1 MGHLVGK
8 KLFRKLG
15 KKIDGMEMRAPWNDK
30 LYAILKELYTEEEA
44 DVVIRMPYGL
54 STFDELKKATGYED
68 GSLRR
73 ILDALTKKG
82 LVGDL
87 WINDAYHYVPSPM
100 VIGIFE
106 YTMMRVGPNLNSKE
120 WARLLHEYMLVD
132 GEFFSANILK
142 GDLVSVMR
150 ALPHEEAVK
159 PEEHVEILDY
169 EKASAIIDSADRFCI
184 GLCSCRHEM
193 MHLGEKKCDV
203 PIEGCSQF
211 GYAADFMIRNN
222 LAREVTKSE
231 MKENFARSR
240 EMGLVLAAD
249 NVQKNI
255 KFVCHCC
262 KCCCTVMQAITQ
274 LGYPHV
280 IVTSNFIAGINGDA
294 CVGCGKCAGAC
305 PINAISM
312 IDEHSPEVKRKKTPR
327 INTEICLGCG
337 VCALKCPKG
346 SCRLEKRGA
355 RVLHPETNFERIILQ
370 SLEKGTLQNQIFSA
384 PKRIDQKFMR
394 AFVGAFLR
402 LPPVKQALMSEK
414 LRSGFLS
421 AMKDGVR
428 KQGKGWILEM

>member
-8 KLFRKLG
+8 ELFRKLG
-15 KKIDGMEMRAPWNDK
+15 KKIDGMEMRAPGNDK
-30 LYAILKELYTEEEA
+30 LFTILKELYTEEEA

-54 STFDELKKATGYED
+54 STLEELERATGYENWN
-68 GSLRR
+68 LRR
-73 ILDALTKKG
+73 ILDALTGKG
-82 LVGDL
+82 LVADL
-87 WINDAYHYVPSPM
+87 WINDAYRYAPSPM

-106 YTMMRVGPNLNSKE
+106 YTMMRMGPNLNSKE
-120 WARLLHEYMLVD
+120 WARLFHEYMLVD
-132 GEFFSANILK
+132 GDFFSANILK

-169 EKASAIIDSADRFCI
+169 EKASAIIDGADRFCI

-193 MHLGEKKCDV
+193 MHLGEKKCNV

-211 GYAADFMIRNN
+211 GYAADYMIRNN

-231 MKENFARSR
+231 MEENFARSR

-249 NVQKNI
+249 NVQKNM

-262 KCCCTVMQAITQ
+262 KCCCNVMQAINQ

-280 IVTSNFIAGINGDA
+280 IVTSNYIAGINGDT
-294 CVGCGKCAGAC
+294 CIGCGKCAGAC

-312 IDEHSPEVKRKKTPR
+312 IDEDNPDAKRKKTPR

-337 VCALKCPKG
+337 VCALKCQKG
-346 SCRLEKRGA
+346 ACRLEKRGE
-355 RVLHPETNFERIILQ
+355 RVLHPETTFERIILQ
-370 SLEKGTLQNQIFSA
+370 SLEKGTLENQIFSDHN
-384 PKRIDQKFMR
+384 RIDQKFMR
-394 AFVGAFLR
+394 ALVGAFLR
-402 LPPVKQALMSEK
+402 LPPVKKALMSDK
-414 LRSGFLS
+414 LRSGFLN

-428 KQGKGWILEM
+428 KQGKGWILDM